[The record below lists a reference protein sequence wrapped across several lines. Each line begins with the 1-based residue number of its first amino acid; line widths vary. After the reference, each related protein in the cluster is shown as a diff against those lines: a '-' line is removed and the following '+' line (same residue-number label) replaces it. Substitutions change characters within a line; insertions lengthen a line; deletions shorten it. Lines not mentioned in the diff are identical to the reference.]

1 MKLRPAGVLVAIAA
15 GLALAD
21 SSVVAL
27 ALPPI
32 RVDLTTDVPGLA
44 AVIGVYVAV
53 LAAGLYPAAWVSR
66 RLGAATTGAIGFVL
80 LGLASVGCAEAD
92 SMTMLLVFRGLQAL
106 GGAAGVLAAFDLLDA
121 GGQAGREER
130 HLWIAAAVFGTAAGP
145 AVGGILTEIWSWR
158 EIFWVQLPIGLIGA
172 AGCLKTPIP
181 LPTHHST
188 PFRWKP
194 LVALALLAGG
204 LTAVLFTLVL
214 QLVAGWSVSPIKAA
228 IVVSVLPISAIA
240 TSYWTKIEAGPRA
253 ALGCLMVGIG
263 TLCLGFN
270 FGASVLWTV
279 PAQLVAGIGM
289 GLALPALTGEVL
301 PEKSTADAARLL
313 TARHIGIVLAL
324 VVIAWLVNQNLAPSV
339 ESASKQ
345 SIAVLLDSKVAPTS
359 KLTTLGALSGKADSE
374 SPRGEIHGVLYA
386 KEQKLSGSD
395 KAVFTK
401 VVDRVDDSIV
411 RAMNNAFR
419 WAYLVAGLMSLI
431 GAVLLADAATLG
443 AETRRRLPAAAAGLA
458 LLGVYLITFFALR
471 PAPVPLQDPCKP
483 RDLPKAS
490 GLFGAFQSGILKG
503 LDKAA
508 CADGATRE
516 ELVLALDPGSTAAAN
531 YQAKYGHAPISL
543 KTLTGGLI
551 GSLPGSN

>member
-1 MKLRPAGVLVAIAA
+1 MKLRPAGVLIAIAA

-32 RVDLTTDVPGLA
+32 RVDLNTDVPGLA
-44 AVIGVYVAV
+44 AVIGVYVGV
-53 LAAGLYPAAWVSR
+53 LALALYPSAWVSR
-66 RLGAATTGAIGFVL
+66 KIGPARTGAIGFAI
-80 LGLASVGCAEAD
+80 LGVASVGCAAAD
-92 SMTMLLVFRGLQAL
+92 SIELLLFFRGVQAV

-121 GGQAGREER
+121 GDQAGRQER

-145 AVGGILTEIWSWR
+145 ALGGLLTEFWSWR
-158 EIFWVQLPIGLIGA
+158 FIFAAQLPIGVVGA
-172 AGCLKTPIP
+172 AACMTASIP
-181 LPTHHST
+181 LPTHHSS

-194 LVALALLAGG
+194 LIALALLAGG

-214 QLVAGWSVSPIKAA
+214 QLVAGWSISPIKAA
-228 IVVSVLPISAIA
+228 IVVSVLPVSAIA

-263 TLCLGFN
+263 TLCLGFS

-301 PEKSTADAARLL
+301 PEKTTADAARLL
-313 TARHIGIVLAL
+313 TARHAGIVLAL
-324 VVIAWLVNQNLAPSV
+324 VLIAWLVNQNLAPSV

-345 SIAVLLDSKVAPTS
+345 SIAALLDSKVSPTS
-359 KLTTLGALSGKADSE
+359 KLSTLGALSGKADSE

-386 KEQKLSGSD
+386 KEQKLSGND
-395 KAVFTK
+395 KAVFSK

-411 RAMNNAFR
+411 RAMNSAFR

-458 LLGVYLITFFALR
+458 MLGVYLVTFFALR

-483 RDLPKAS
+483 RDLPQAS
-490 GLFGAFQSGILKG
+490 GLFGAFQTGILKG

-516 ELVLALDPGSTAAAN
+516 ELVLALDPGSIAAAN
-531 YQAKYGHAPISL
+531 YEAKHGHAPISL